1 VVRKKAILKTFFNKT
16 FGLINLERHLP
27 HGVIYDNMFVSD
39 LVVGT
44 ASFNRIKEE
53 IKIKF

>member
-1 VVRKKAILKTFFNKT
+1 MVRKKAILKTFFNKT